1 MTSSTKSFV
10 LWDIPTRIFHWAIVI
25 CLPLSWWS
33 AENEN
38 YELHKWLGYTVIVLV
53 LSRVVWGFFGS
64 RHSRFADFLV
74 GPRRI
79 IGYLKGRE
87 AAGAGHNP
95 LGGWSVLVLLCLLLL
110 QAISGL
116 FNSDDVFFSG
126 PLYYA
131 ANSEWRDI
139 MGLVH
144 ELAFDALL
152 VFVGLHV
159 IAVLYHQYGRKER
172 LLQAMMR
179 GSAPGRSGRVAP
191 VPAWRAL
198 VIALIAAFALWG
210 ILQLAP
216 APPSLMW

>member
-1 MTSSTKSFV
+1 MNSATTSFL
-10 LWDIPTRIFHWAIVI
+10 LWDVPTRIFHWAIVI

-38 YELHKWLGYTVIVLV
+38 YELHQWLGYTVIVLV
-53 LSRVVWGFFGS
+53 VSRIVWGFVGS

-74 GPRRI
+74 GPRWVI
-79 IGYLKGRE
+79 AYLRGSE

-95 LGGWSVLVLLCLLLL
+95 LGGWSVMVLLALLLL
-110 QAISGL
+110 QATSGL
-116 FNSDDVFFSG
+116 FNSDDVLFSG

-131 ANSEWRDI
+131 ANREWRDI

-152 VFVGLHV
+152 VFVALH
-159 IAVLYHQYGRKER
+159 ILAVLYHQYWRKEK
-172 LLQAMMR
+172 LLQAMVS
-179 GSAPGRSGRVAP
+179 GSASGRSGRAPP
-191 VPAWRAL
+191 VPLWRAL
-198 VIALIAAFALWG
+198 LIALLAAFALWG

-216 APPSLMW
+216 PPPSMMW